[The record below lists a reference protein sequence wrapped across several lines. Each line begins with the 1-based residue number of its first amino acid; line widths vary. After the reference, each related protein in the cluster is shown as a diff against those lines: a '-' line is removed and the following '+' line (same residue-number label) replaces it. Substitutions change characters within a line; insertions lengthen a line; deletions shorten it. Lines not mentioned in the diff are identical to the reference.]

1 MNPIARNILVAVVA
15 FVGGSVVNIG
25 LVNIGPS
32 LIPLPEG
39 VDGTTTESLRES
51 MKLFTPANFVF
62 PFLAHGL
69 GTLSGAFIAAKLAA
83 NHKMRFAIGIGV
95 AFLLGGTTMVFL
107 VGGPAW
113 FIACDLLLAYIPMGW
128 LGGMLA
134 GANRPEA
141 E

>member
-1 MNPIARNILVAVVA
+1 MNPIARNILVAIVA
-15 FVGGSVVNIG
+15 FVGGSVVNMG
-25 LVNIGPS
+25 LIKLGPFV
-32 LIPLPEG
+32 IPLPEG
-39 VDGTTTESLRES
+39 VDLSTEEGFREGI
-51 MKLFTPANFVF
+51 KLFTPANFVF
-62 PFLAHGL
+62 PFLAHAL
-69 GTLSGAFIAAKLAA
+69 GTLSGAFIAAKLSA

-107 VGGPAW
+107 FGGPAW